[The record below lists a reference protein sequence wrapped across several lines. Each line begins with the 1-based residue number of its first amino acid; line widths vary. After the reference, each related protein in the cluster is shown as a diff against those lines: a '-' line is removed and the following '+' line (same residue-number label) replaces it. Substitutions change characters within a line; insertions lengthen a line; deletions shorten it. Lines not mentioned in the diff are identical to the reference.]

1 MGIADEAAL
10 IAHKLRYSGSSK
22 EYYPL
27 AKVGGNGRSKSMCQ
41 SIPAHGHAKA
51 CGVVAYQANRPPET
65 R

>member
-1 MGIADEAAL
+1 MGIADKAAL

-41 SIPAHGHAKA
+41 ASRRMAVRKH
-51 CGVVAYQANRPPET
+51 VV
-65 R
+65 